1 MHKFAP
7 LQSCSEVTTAA
18 HSDKLSRLDKKGN
31 AMLTIIST
39 PIGNLGDITYRAV
52 QMLEAADIIACED
65 TRQTRK
71 LLSLAAIQTSA
82 QLWAYHDHNGATMR
96 PKLIA
101 ALLSGKTIAL
111 VSDAGTPLISDP
123 GYKLVAAC
131 HEHNISVTAA
141 PGPSAPVVALT
152 LSGLPSDRFTF
163 NGFVPQKQ
171 KAARAALGESRSSR
185 LTQIW
190 FETPKR
196 LAATLK
202 MMAELY
208 GDRQCVVARELT
220 KLHETLHRGSLAEL
234 AASFSMGDAPKGE
247 LVLVVEGAEKDSH
260 QMSLDDVRAQ
270 LKVLLQTTSVRDAV
284 QEVELLSGLPR
295 KQIYQLALEIHK
307 GK

>member
-1 MHKFAP
+1 
-7 LQSCSEVTTAA
+7 
-18 HSDKLSRLDKKGN
+18 
-31 AMLTIIST
+31 MLIIIST

-52 QMLEAADIIACED
+52 QMLETADIIACED

-71 LLSLAAIQTSA
+71 LLSLGAIQTSA

-96 PKLIA
+96 PKLID

-131 HEHNISVTAA
+131 HEHDIPVTAA
-141 PGPSAPVVALT
+141 PGPSAPIMALT

-171 KAARAALGESRSSR
+171 KAARASLSESRSSC

-196 LAATLK
+196 LAATLNL
-202 MMAELY
+202 MAELY

-234 AASFSMGDAPKGE
+234 AANFSIGDAPKGE
-247 LVLVVEGAEKDSH
+247 LVVVVEGAEKNSAKMSH
-260 QMSLDDVRAQ
+260 DDVHTQ
-270 LKVLLQTTSVRDAV
+270 LEKLLQTASVRDAV
-284 QEVELLSGLPR
+284 QEIELLSGWPR
-295 KQIYQLALEIHK
+295 KQIYQMALNLTKQKKTDIK
-307 GK
+307 Q

>member
-1 MHKFAP
+1 
-7 LQSCSEVTTAA
+7 
-18 HSDKLSRLDKKGN
+18 
-31 AMLTIIST
+31 MLIIIST

-52 QMLEAADIIACED
+52 QMLETADIIACED

-71 LLSLAAIQTSA
+71 LLSLGAIQASA

-96 PKLIA
+96 PKLIG

-131 HEHNISVTAA
+131 HEHDIPVTAA
-141 PGPSAPVVALT
+141 PGPSAPIMALT

-171 KAARAALGESRSSR
+171 KAARASLSESRSSC

-202 MMAELY
+202 LMAELY

-234 AASFSMGDAPKGE
+234 AANFSIGDAPKGE
-247 LVLVVEGAEKDSH
+247 LVVVVEGAEKNSAKMSH
-260 QMSLDDVRAQ
+260 NDVHTQ
-270 LKVLLQTTSVRDAV
+270 LETLLQTASVRDAV
-284 QEVELLSGLPR
+284 QEIELLSGWPR
-295 KQIYQLALEIHK
+295 KQIYQMALNLTKQKKTDINQ
-307 GK
+307 

>member
-1 MHKFAP
+1 
-7 LQSCSEVTTAA
+7 
-18 HSDKLSRLDKKGN
+18 
-31 AMLTIIST
+31 MLIIIST

-52 QMLEAADIIACED
+52 QMLETADIIACED

-71 LLSLAAIQTSA
+71 LLSLGAIQASA

-96 PKLIA
+96 PKLIG

-131 HEHNISVTAA
+131 HEHNIPVTAA
-141 PGPSAPVVALT
+141 PGPSAPIMALT

-171 KAARAALGESRSSR
+171 KAARASLSESRSSC

-202 MMAELY
+202 LMAELY

-234 AASFSMGDAPKGE
+234 AANFSIGDAPKGE
-247 LVLVVEGAEKDSH
+247 LVVVVEGAEKNSAKMSH
-260 QMSLDDVRAQ
+260 DDVHTQ
-270 LKVLLQTTSVRDAV
+270 LETLLQTASVRDAV
-284 QEVELLSGLPR
+284 QEIELLSGWPR
-295 KQIYQLALEIHK
+295 KQIYQMALNLTKQKKTDIK
-307 GK
+307 Q